1 MSPSLSTLDVNP
13 SESVSADWD
22 GRSGRTKK
30 RWSAQEKLAI
40 VAETYQSGMPVSVV
54 ARIHGVH
61 PNQLSGWRRMHREG
75 TLHAGSGAAP
85 NSDALDLVAA
95 QRRIQ
100 ELERMLG
107 AKTLEAELLQRALA
121 AKQRTD
127 P

>member
-1 MSPSLSTLDVNP
+1 MLSNPDVNP
-13 SESVSADWD
+13 SESGPVDWG
-22 GRSGRTKK
+22 GRSGRTKR
-30 RWSAQEKLAI
+30 RWSAQDKLAI

-75 TLHAGSGAAP
+75 TLHPA
-85 NSDALDLVAA
+85 SDAVPNQDVLDLIAA

-121 AKQRTD
+121 SKPRTE